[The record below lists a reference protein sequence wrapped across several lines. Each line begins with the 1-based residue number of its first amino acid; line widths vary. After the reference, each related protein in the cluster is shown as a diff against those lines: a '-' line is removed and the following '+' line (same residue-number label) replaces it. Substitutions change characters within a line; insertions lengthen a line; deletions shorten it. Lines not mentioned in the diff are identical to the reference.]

1 MNLWNFNGLFL
12 VTMESSARLHADAPE
27 FNPNQPA
34 WAARETEKVPLGED
48 LGQLGGYFSS
58 VRCKWDVNG
67 MNYDVYVI
75 LCNNL
80 NN

>member
-1 MNLWNFNGLFL
+1 M
-12 VTMESSARLHADAPE
+12 TMKSSARLHADAPE

-34 WAARETEKVPLGED
+34 WAARETEKVPFGED

-67 MNYDVYVI
+67 M
-75 LCNNL
+75 
-80 NN
+80 